1 MVNHKNSRYLKEA
14 LPTICSQ
21 GECEMIRKIK
31 RHMEKTRKRG
41 MLMFEAVLMLATLT
55 AVTFGMVTI
64 MTGSFS
70 NLAAAKSANEAQQ
83 VGEMLASSVR
93 QVDFDDVDNDSAE
106 VDRTLALADDVTDIP
121 DVFVGSDEPPKGLHG
136 KYRYTLKKID
146 DSTATTSDGEETK
159 VKLMQVSVY
168 PKDSDTVPLY
178 TVQIPMSEAASG
190 GDGTPIGTIIM
201 KPTNEWKSASQKKK
215 YLFCDGST
223 FSETEYPKL
232 YKALGNS
239 NVLPDLRNRFPE
251 GSNGNPADPT
261 SLENL
266 GSTPQTLIS
275 YREAGIPNLRVWF
288 GYIGYIDGWGYDNP
302 SYGHVGTWYWRGP
315 LGISWAGIDAIADFG
330 EVGGW
335 GSAFDA
341 CFDPSRV
348 SSVYKDGFD
357 TVQPASITI
366 NYFIRAK

>member
-1 MVNHKNSRYLKEA
+1 
-14 LPTICSQ
+14 
-21 GECEMIRKIK
+21 MIRKIK

-251 GSNGNPADPT
+251 GSNGNPSDPT

-266 GSTPQTLIS
+266 GSTPQKNPQVFQPGLPNIYGQIYNSVGGGLFHNCGGSTKMTGAFI
-275 YREAGIPNLRVWF
+275 AIPNGL
-288 GYIGYIDGWGYDNP
+288 DGALG
-302 SYGHVGTWYWRGP
+302 VGSG
-315 LGISWAGIDAIADFG
+315 GEVKGFQIDASRCS
-330 EVGGW
+330 EVYGRSG
-335 GSAFDA
+335 
-341 CFDPSRV
+341 
-348 SSVYKDGFD
+348 
-357 TVQPASITI
+357 TVQPLAMTV